1 MILPQSRARQSRVAY
16 LEKYHF
22 WEKIVPYLYSIDA
35 IPQKLMERSFPAVIL
50 RMLIY
55 YKNQSCFIRWNSA
68 SSDTFTVKNG
78 VRQGAILSPSL
89 FCVYLDTLLSELR
102 DAGVGCH
109 VGGQFAGAFGY
120 ADDVTLLAPTRQG
133 LQIMLN
139 ICEKFATSHSMSFS
153 TDPNPAKSKTKCLF
167 FSRDKLDS
175 QVRQVKLN
183 GDLLPWVA
191 SAKHLGNYL
200 SNKMNLSSYSPEM
213 KTDLLQKRAILF
225 DKIHQVMQQFGYCN
239 PRMVIKLL
247 SIYSTALYGSTL
259 WQLDS
264 DEHQKLNRSWNIAV
278 KMIWDLPPPTHK
290 YLLESL
296 SPVPH
301 LESVLTGR
309 YIGFLENLLKT
320 SWK

>member
-1 MILPQSRARQSRVAY
+1 MTT
-16 LEKYHF
+16 
-22 WEKIVPYLYSIDA
+22 
-35 IPQKLMERSFPAVIL
+35 RSG
-50 RMLIY
+50 R
-55 YKNQSCFIRWNSA
+55 
-68 SSDTFTVKNG
+68 
-78 VRQGAILSPSL
+78 
-89 FCVYLDTLLSELR
+89 
-102 DAGVGCH
+102 
-109 VGGQFAGAFGY
+109 
-120 ADDVTLLAPTRQG
+120 
-133 LQIMLN
+133 
-139 ICEKFATSHSMSFS
+139 
-153 TDPNPAKSKTKCLF
+153 
-167 FSRDKLDS
+167 
-175 QVRQVKLN
+175 
-183 GDLLPWVA
+183 
-191 SAKHLGNYL
+191 
-200 SNKMNLSSYSPEM
+200 SNKINLSSYSPEM

-309 YIGFLENLLKT
+309 YIGFIQNLLETKKPILKLLFASCSSGQNSLT
-320 SWK
+320 GQNIKYLCKKYNKRTLQFLIDDKDSIKSSKVYLISPDNSWKVNIIEEISLVKKELLEVDFDEDELEIILDYICTS